1 MSGTL
6 APLVAQGTLNRL
18 RASIIVTSFTTLN
31 VTSSYL
37 GRAGI
42 GISFTGDATTMID
55 TMTGMVT
62 SPAPYLA
69 ADVTMHLLRTQNLAL
84 LWRQQMESVTS
95 AIGNVN
101 IVPDSAVWTTY
112 NFVNAAITAV
122 NPGPQDGSDPTYMVT
137 FRATYPINTQLFNF
151 Q

>member
-6 APLVAQGTLNRL
+6 APLVQQGTLNRL
-18 RASIIVTSFTTLN
+18 RASVIVTGFTNLN

-42 GISFTGDATTMID
+42 GLTFTGDATLMID

-62 SPAPYLA
+62 SPEPYLA
-69 ADVTMHLLRTQNLAL
+69 VDVVVHLLRTQNLGL
-84 LWRQQMESVTS
+84 LWRQQMESVGS
-95 AIGNVN
+95 VLGNVN
-101 IVPDSAVWTTY
+101 VVPDSSVWTTY

-122 NPGPQDGSDPTYMVT
+122 NPGPQSGTDPTYMVT
-137 FRATYPINTQLFNF
+137 LRATYPVNTQLFNL